1 MRGLTRIAIAAAL
14 RRAAS
19 APASQGL
26 RRVVPRGVPWR
37 SLILPCAL
45 LLVWEI
51 ASRARWLPPALVPP
65 PSLIVKSWYVW
76 IFGKS
81 EHLLSLYTGTWL
93 SSVLF
98 STRRVTEGFLIAASA
113 GISLG
118 ILVGWYRPIAELI
131 DPSIQMIRPIPITAW
146 VPFAIALF
154 GIRDWSSISLISLG
168 AFFPIVVNT
177 THGVR
182 DTSKTLIRAA
192 QMLGFTPRQLIYKV
206 VLPSALP
213 SIFTGL
219 RLGVGMAWV
228 CVIVSEMVAVK
239 SGLGYVLWD
248 GYYLGRMDIIVAAMV
263 SVGLLGFLSDRL
275 VILLGSRVLRWKAL
289 EFHR

>member
-1 MRGLTRIAIAAAL
+1 MPGPPRVAIPTSIQAESTPVPPPLPKLAP
-14 RRAAS
+14 RA
-19 APASQGL
+19 
-26 RRVVPRGVPWR
+26 VPWR
-37 SLILPCAL
+37 SLILPCSF
-45 LLVWEI
+45 LLVWEL
-51 ASRARWLPPALVPP
+51 ASWARWLSPALVPP

-98 STRRVTEGFLIAASA
+98 STRRVTEGFLIAAA
-113 GISLG
+113 TGISLG
-118 ILVGWYRPIAELI
+118 ILVGWYRPIAQLI

-154 GIRDWSSISLISLG
+154 GIRDWSSIFLISLG

-182 DTSKTLIRAA
+182 DSNKTLIRAA
-192 QMLGFTPRQLIYKV
+192 RMLGFTSRQVIYKV

-219 RLGVGMAWV
+219 RLGIGMAWV

-263 SVGLLGFLSDRL
+263 SIGLLGFLSDRL
-275 VILLGSRVLRWKAL
+275 IILLGSRVLRWKTL

>member
-1 MRGLTRIAIAAAL
+1 MPARPVPG
-14 RRAAS
+14 RR
-19 APASQGL
+19 Q
-26 RRVVPRGVPWR
+26 RVPVPTIPWR
-37 SLILPCAL
+37 SFILPAL
-45 LLVWEI
+45 FLVVWET
-51 ASRARWLPPALVPP
+51 ASRQQWLSPALVPP
-65 PSLIVKSWYVW
+65 PSLILKSWYIWV
-76 IFGKS
+76 FGKS
-81 EHLLSLYTGTWL
+81 QNMLSLYTGTWL
-93 SSVLF
+93 DSVLF
-98 STRRVTEGFLIAASA
+98 STRRVTEGFLIAGAA
-113 GISLG
+113 GIVLG
-118 ILVGWYRPIAELI
+118 IMVGWYRPVAELI

-154 GIRDWSSISLISLG
+154 GIRDWSSIYLISLG

-182 DTSKTLIRAA
+182 ETSHTLLRAA
-192 QMLGFTPRQLIYKV
+192 RMLGYTPRQVIYKV

-263 SVGLLGFLSDRL
+263 SIGLLGFCSDRL
-275 VILLGSRVLRWKAL
+275 LIFLGGRVLRWKTL